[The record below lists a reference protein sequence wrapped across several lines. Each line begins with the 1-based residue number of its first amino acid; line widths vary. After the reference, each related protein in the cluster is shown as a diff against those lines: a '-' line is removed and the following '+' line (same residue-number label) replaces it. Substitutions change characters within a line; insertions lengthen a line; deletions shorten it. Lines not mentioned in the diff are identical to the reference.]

1 MMTLAQTLRAEALK
15 LKRTRALWLAV
26 GAPLSVVVLY
36 LLLVTSGRVNPAEA
50 GWAKQAQSM
59 IGMWAMFMV
68 PLYVALETAFINAID
83 HNAHAWKHLFSLPVP
98 RWSVHAA
105 KLLMAFVIVALSSV
119 IVGAGLIAS
128 ILALKVV
135 GFGVP
140 GDPVPWSLVV
150 QRLLYCYGGSL
161 AVISIHHGLSIRLH
175 GFEWPLGIGIVGMIF
190 GTQVSLSSTYWPL
203 LPWGYSTVATVV
215 SNPEHRLWA
224 IGLSGGLAALVGLI
238 SGYDTTRRNV
248 L

>member
-1 MMTLAQTLRAEALK
+1 MVLTHTLRAEALK

-26 GAPLSVVVLY
+26 GAPLAVVALY
-36 LLLVTSGRVNPAEA
+36 LLLVVSGRVNPVEA
-50 GWAKQAQSM
+50 GWAQQAQSM

-83 HNAHAWKHLFSLPVP
+83 HKAHAWKHLFSLPVP
-98 RWSVHAA
+98 RWSVHVA
-105 KLLMAFVIVALSSV
+105 KLLMAFAMVALSSV
-119 IVGAGLIAS
+119 VLGTGLAAS
-128 ILALKVV
+128 ILGLKAV
-135 GFGVP
+135 GLGAP
-140 GDPVPWSLVV
+140 SDPVPWSLVV
-150 QRLLYCYGGSL
+150 QRLLYSYGGAL
-161 AVISIHHGLSIRLH
+161 AMISIHHGLSLRLR

-203 LPWGYSTVATVV
+203 LPWGYPTVATMV

-224 IGLSGGLAALVGLI
+224 VVLSGSLAVLVGLI
-238 SGYDTTRRNV
+238 SGYDTARRDV